1 MVKKSL
7 SVTTNEMQE
16 CPRIST
22 MSKKDQILEKNGL
35 NVKLKRRKVSLLT
48 VLNLEYLVTPTG
60 EQEISAVFWRVGIY
74 AIPN

>member
-1 MVKKSL
+1 MTWEWLRTLYEVSHAVQLYILSKFAFIILMVKKSL

-35 NVKLKRRKVSLLT
+35 NAKLKRRKV
-48 VLNLEYLVTPTG
+48 
-60 EQEISAVFWRVGIY
+60 
-74 AIPN
+74 

>member
-1 MVKKSL
+1 MTWEWLRTLYEVSHAVQLYILSKFAFIILMMKKSL

-35 NVKLKRRKVSLLT
+35 NAKLKRRKV
-48 VLNLEYLVTPTG
+48 
-60 EQEISAVFWRVGIY
+60 
-74 AIPN
+74 

>member
-1 MVKKSL
+1 MTWEWLRTLYEVAHAVQLYILSKFAFIILMMKKSL

-35 NVKLKRRKVSLLT
+35 NAKLKRRKV
-48 VLNLEYLVTPTG
+48 
-60 EQEISAVFWRVGIY
+60 
-74 AIPN
+74 

>member
-1 MVKKSL
+1 MTWEWLRTLYEVSHAVQLYILSKFAFIILMVKKSL

-35 NVKLKRRKVSLLT
+35 NVKLKRRKV
-48 VLNLEYLVTPTG
+48 
-60 EQEISAVFWRVGIY
+60 
-74 AIPN
+74 

>member
-1 MVKKSL
+1 MTWEWLRTLYEVSHAVQLYILSKFDFIILMVKKSL

-35 NVKLKRRKVSLLT
+35 NAKLKRRKV
-48 VLNLEYLVTPTG
+48 
-60 EQEISAVFWRVGIY
+60 
-74 AIPN
+74 